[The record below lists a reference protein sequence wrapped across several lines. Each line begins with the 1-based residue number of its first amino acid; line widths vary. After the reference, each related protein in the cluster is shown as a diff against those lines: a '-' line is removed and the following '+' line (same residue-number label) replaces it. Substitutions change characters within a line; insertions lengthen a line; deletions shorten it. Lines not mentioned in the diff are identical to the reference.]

1 MTILNG
7 YDHWDF
13 CQIQYNY
20 VDIDHQAGTKG
31 LEAAAAKGLGVIV
44 MEPLLG
50 GKLASP
56 TDNVRAALPAGFS
69 PVQAALDFV
78 WDRPE
83 VSLLLSG
90 MGSAQQV
97 EDNIRYAS
105 ESRPGKLTEE
115 QKACYIKAKTVFEH
129 SARVNCTHCEYCMPC
144 PAGVE
149 IPEIFAQYNK
159 SVTDA
164 DAAKKQYKKIKG
176 TVQKCV
182 SCGQCEN
189 KCPQQLPI
197 RELLHEADTFFK
209 EKKA

>member
-1 MTILNG
+1 M
-7 YDHWDF
+7 
-13 CQIQYNY
+13 
-20 VDIDHQAGTKG
+20 
-31 LEAAAAKGLGVIV
+31 
-44 MEPLLG
+44 
-50 GKLASP
+50 
-56 TDNVRAALPAGFS
+56 
-69 PVQAALDFV
+69 
-78 WDRPE
+78 
-83 VSLLLSG
+83 
-90 MGSAQQV
+90 
-97 EDNIRYAS
+97 
-105 ESRPGKLTEE
+105 
-115 QKACYIKAKTVFEH
+115 FEH